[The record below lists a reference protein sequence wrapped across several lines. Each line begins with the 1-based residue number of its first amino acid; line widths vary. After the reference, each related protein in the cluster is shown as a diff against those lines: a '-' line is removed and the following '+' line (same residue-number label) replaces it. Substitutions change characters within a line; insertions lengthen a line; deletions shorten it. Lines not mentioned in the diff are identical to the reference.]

1 MEHIK
6 TIEQFKKFMQDNYE
20 VIKANAIH
28 IDNIPIDDEW
38 MQDDIWDE
46 IYQNELENNKEIKC

>member
-20 VIKANAIH
+20 VIKANVIR

-46 IYQNELENNKEIKC
+46 IYQNELKNNKEIKC